1 MSTMKTKLYSLLVL
15 LPLVTNLHAAC
26 PSDAQVDA
34 YLADFSKRQI
44 SAGFGNDISLADA
57 DCAKNKLAVKL
68 PKYLGERIGY
78 KAGFTSP
85 ASQKNFGMS
94 GPQWAYMFNRNMV
107 DIIAVIPAKF
117 GARPTFEADL
127 LVEVKDPRLA
137 EATTPLEAL
146 ACLESVIPF
155 LELPDLIMEGKFSGN
170 ALLAANLGFR
180 GGVLGAEVPVQNTQ
194 AFADAL
200 ANMSVVMS
208 DQGPQA
214 KEFGRAKG
222 SDLLGHPLN
231 AAIWLAQA
239 LKKDGISL
247 KKGDLLSLGGFLPPV
262 PSQSGMRIQLQY
274 LGLPGDPAVTVDF
287 N

>member
-1 MSTMKTKLYSLLVL
+1 MKNKIFTLLCL
-15 LPLVTNLHAAC
+15 LPLTAAVHAAC
-26 PSDAQVDA
+26 PSDAQVDT
-34 YLADFSKRQI
+34 YLADFSQRQI
-44 SAGFGNDISLADA
+44 SAGFRNDISMADA
-57 DCAKNKLAVKL
+57 DCAKHKLAAKL
-68 PKYLGERIGY
+68 PKYLGDRIGY

-107 DIIAVIPAKF
+107 GIIAVIPAKF
-117 GARPTFEADL
+117 GARPTFEADM

-155 LELPDLIMEGKFSGN
+155 LELPDLMMEGKFSGN

-200 ANMSVVMS
+200 ANMTVVMS
-208 DQGPQA
+208 DRGPQA

-231 AAIWLAQA
+231 AAMWLAQA
-239 LKKDGISL
+239 LKKDGITL

-262 PSQSGMRIQLQY
+262 PSQSGMNIQLQY
-274 LGLPGDPAVTVDF
+274 LGLPGDPAVSVEF

>member
-1 MSTMKTKLYSLLVL
+1 LKSKLLTLLC
-15 LPLVTNLHAAC
+15 LVPFSAAVHAAC
-26 PSDAQVDA
+26 PTDAQVDA
-34 YLADFSKRQI
+34 YLVDFSKRQL
-44 SAGFGNDISLADA
+44 SAGFGNDISTADA
-57 DCAKNKLAVKL
+57 DCAKHKLAAKL
-68 PKYLGERIGY
+68 PLYLGNRIGY

-127 LVEVKDPRLA
+127 LVEVKDPALA
-137 EATTPLEAL
+137 DATTPLQAL

-155 LELPDLIMEGKFSGN
+155 IELPDLMMDGKFSGN

-194 AFADAL
+194 AFVDAL
-200 ANMSVVMS
+200 ANMTVVMS
-208 DQGPQA
+208 DRGPQA

-231 AAIWLAQA
+231 AAMWLAQA
-239 LKKDGISL
+239 LKKDGITL

-262 PSQSGMRIQLQY
+262 PSQSGMNIQLQY
-274 LGLPGDPAVTVDF
+274 LGLPGDPAVHVEF

>member
-1 MSTMKTKLYSLLVL
+1 M
-15 LPLVTNLHAAC
+15 HAAC
-26 PSDAQVDA
+26 PTDAQVDA
-34 YLADFSKRQI
+34 YLVDFSKRQL
-44 SAGFGNDISLADA
+44 SAGFGNDISAADA
-57 DCAKNKLAVKL
+57 DCAKHKLAAKL
-68 PKYLGERIGY
+68 PMYLGNRIGY

-127 LVEVKDPRLA
+127 LVEVKDPALA
-137 EATTPLEAL
+137 DATTPLQAL

-155 LELPDLIMEGKFSGN
+155 IELPDLMMDGKFSGN

-194 AFADAL
+194 AFVDAL
-200 ANMSVVMS
+200 ANMTVVMS
-208 DQGPQA
+208 DRGPQA

-231 AAIWLAQA
+231 AAMWLAQA
-239 LKKDGISL
+239 LKKDGITL

-262 PSQSGMRIQLQY
+262 PSQSGMNIQLQY
-274 LGLPGDPAVTVDF
+274 LGLPGDPAVNVEF

>member
-1 MSTMKTKLYSLLVL
+1 MKSKCLTLLCL
-15 LPLVTNLHAAC
+15 LPFSAALHAAC
-26 PSDAQVDA
+26 PTDAQVDA
-34 YLADFSKRQI
+34 YLVDYSKRQL
-44 SAGFGNDISLADA
+44 SAGFGNDISAADA
-57 DCAKNKLAVKL
+57 DCAKHKLAAKL
-68 PKYLGERIGY
+68 PLYLGNRIGY

-127 LVEVKDPRLA
+127 LVEVKDPALA
-137 EATTPLEAL
+137 DATTPLQAL

-155 LELPDLIMEGKFSGN
+155 IELPDLMMDGKFSGN

-194 AFADAL
+194 AFVDAL
-200 ANMSVVMS
+200 ANMTVVMS
-208 DQGPQA
+208 DRGPQA

-231 AAIWLAQA
+231 AAMWLAQA
-239 LKKDGISL
+239 LKKDGITL

-262 PSQSGMRIQLQY
+262 PSQSGMNIQLQY
-274 LGLPGDPAVTVDF
+274 LGLPGDPAVHVEF

>member
-1 MSTMKTKLYSLLVL
+1 MKNKILTLLCL
-15 LPLVTNLHAAC
+15 LPLSAAVHAAC

-34 YLADFSKRQI
+34 YLVDYSRRQL
-44 SAGFGNDISLADA
+44 SAGFGNDISTADA
-57 DCAKNKLAVKL
+57 DCAKHKLAAKL
-68 PKYLGERIGY
+68 PKYLGDRIGY

-94 GPQWAYMFNRNMV
+94 GPQWAYMFNRNMI
-107 DIIAVIPAKF
+107 DIIAVVPAQF
-117 GARPTFEADL
+117 GARPTFEADM
-127 LVEVKDPRLA
+127 LVEVKDARLA
-137 EATTPLEAL
+137 EANTPLEAL
-146 ACLESVIPF
+146 ASLESVIPF
-155 LELPDLIMEGKFSGN
+155 LELPDLMMEGKFSGN
-170 ALLAANLGFR
+170 ALLAANLGFK

-200 ANMSVVMS
+200 ANMTVVMS
-208 DQGPQA
+208 DRGPQA

-231 AAIWLAQA
+231 AAMWLAKA
-239 LKKDGISL
+239 LKKEGISL

-262 PSQSGMRIQLQY
+262 PSQSGMSIQLQY

>member
-1 MSTMKTKLYSLLVL
+1 LKSKCLTLLCL
-15 LPLVTNLHAAC
+15 LPFSAALHAAC
-26 PSDAQVDA
+26 PTDAQVDA
-34 YLADFSKRQI
+34 YLVDYSKRQL
-44 SAGFGNDISLADA
+44 SAGFGNDISAADA
-57 DCAKNKLAVKL
+57 DCAKHKLAAKL
-68 PKYLGERIGY
+68 PLYLGDRVGY

-127 LVEVKDPRLA
+127 LVEVKDPALA
-137 EATTPLEAL
+137 DATTPLQAL

-155 LELPDLIMEGKFSGN
+155 IELPDLMMDGKFSGN

-194 AFADAL
+194 AFVDAL
-200 ANMSVVMS
+200 GNMTVVMS
-208 DQGPQA
+208 DRGPQA

-231 AAIWLAQA
+231 AAMWLAQA
-239 LKKDGISL
+239 LKKDGITL

-262 PSQSGMRIQLQY
+262 PSQSGMHIQLQY
-274 LGLPGDPAVTVDF
+274 LGLPGDPAVSVEF